1 MATEH
6 RRPRLDGEERRWLAT
21 EGTAHGPR
29 SLSFLVP
36 PRHLYVHVPFCARRC
51 SYCDFSIAV
60 RREVPAADYID
71 GIRREL
77 TLRATRDDAAAEGLE
92 LDTLYLGGG
101 TPSRLGGAGVA
112 ELLATIGAHARWSD
126 GAEVTLEA
134 NPDDVNPDSAR
145 AWRAAGVNRVSLG
158 AQTFSPPALAW
169 MHRTHD
175 AEQIGAAVGHL
186 RDAGIAQLS
195 LDLIFALPPGVER
208 DWGEDLARAL
218 ALHPDHVSLYGL
230 TVEPH
235 TPLGRWRER
244 GEVAETPDTRYEADF
259 LLAHDTLGAAG
270 FDHYEVSNYALPGA
284 RAKHNSSYWR
294 HVPYAAI
301 GPAAHRFDGARRSWN
316 VGPYAEWLRL
326 LQQGIDP
333 TEGEE
338 LLTPSDVDAER
349 AYIGL
354 RTTDGLVLSDEL
366 AAHTLRWREAGW
378 ASILD
383 GRLRL
388 TPLGWLRLDALA
400 VDLTLAGSR

>member
-1 MATEH
+1 
-6 RRPRLDGEERRWLAT
+6 
-21 EGTAHGPR
+21 
-29 SLSFLVP
+29 
-36 PRHLYVHVPFCARRC
+36 
-51 SYCDFSIAV
+51 
-60 RREVPAADYID
+60 
-71 GIRREL
+71 
-77 TLRATRDDAAAEGLE
+77 
-92 LDTLYLGGG
+92 
-101 TPSRLGGAGVA
+101 
-112 ELLATIGAHARWSD
+112 
-126 GAEVTLEA
+126 
-134 NPDDVNPDSAR
+134 
-145 AWRAAGVNRVSLG
+145 
-158 AQTFSPPALAW
+158 